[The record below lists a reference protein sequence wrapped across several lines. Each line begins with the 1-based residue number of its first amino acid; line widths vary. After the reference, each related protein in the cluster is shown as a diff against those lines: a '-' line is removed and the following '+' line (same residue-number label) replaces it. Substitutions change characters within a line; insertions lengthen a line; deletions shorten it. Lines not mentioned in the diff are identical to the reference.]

1 MLDMAT
7 ATLVF
12 QGANRLRYLIAAA
25 GTGAE
30 TVSIATIGGATPDT
44 LTDSFGAG
52 VIKALSKAVAN
63 GYGTFAAGAQTQ
75 AKARALWLSD
85 LSGADPGA
93 GSPNGSKLPT
103 AKCTVTPNAT
113 GIGVMEVDAN
123 VSGGNPVINVSVTLG
138 MGGYLDIIAP
148 NTIGA

>member
-1 MLDMAT
+1 MAT

-12 QGANRLRYLIAAA
+12 QGEHRLRYLIAAA

-30 TVSIATIGGATPDT
+30 TVNITTIGSATPDT
-44 LTDSFGAG
+44 LTDAIGSG
-52 VIKALSKAVAN
+52 VINQLSKVVAN

-85 LSGADPGA
+85 LSGADPSS
-93 GSPNGSKLPT
+93 GSANGSKLPT
-103 AKCTVTPNAT
+103 AKCKLTPRSAV
-113 GIGVMEVDAN
+113 GVPVWLVDAN
-123 VSGGNPVINVSVTLG
+123 VSGGNPIIAVSVS
-138 MGGYLDIIAP
+138 GGGTAYLDVFAP